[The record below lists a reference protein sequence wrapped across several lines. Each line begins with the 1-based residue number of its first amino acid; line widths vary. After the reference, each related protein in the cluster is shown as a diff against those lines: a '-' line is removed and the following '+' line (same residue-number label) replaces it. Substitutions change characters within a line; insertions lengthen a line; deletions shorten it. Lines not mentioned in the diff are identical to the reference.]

1 MANDPIDAPALWEYP
16 SGPCGRPTK
25 IGTLCP
31 AGRAAAS
38 VYAVVRMGL
47 GVPGVQDALHPRRTR
62 GASSSRGPRKRGSSH
77 DEAGMLDLAAAVGHP
92 GTCWL

>member
-38 VYAVVRMGL
+38 VYAG
-47 GVPGVQDALHPRRTR
+47 GPDGFGSPRRARRTSPPKNTR
-62 GASSSRGPRKRGSSH
+62 RVK
-77 DEAGMLDLAAAVGHP
+77 
-92 GTCWL
+92 